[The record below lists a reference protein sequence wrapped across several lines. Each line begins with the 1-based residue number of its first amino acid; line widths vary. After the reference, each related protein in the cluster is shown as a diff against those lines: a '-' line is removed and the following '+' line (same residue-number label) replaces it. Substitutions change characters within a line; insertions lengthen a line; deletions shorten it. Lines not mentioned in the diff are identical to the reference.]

1 MASPDEQRDE
11 RSRDFKRRPVSHQ
24 ATIFLI
30 LTLLVAGAAF
40 WFAKSFVGVGPAW
53 DQGPLPQVQTHWQ
66 LAIPVDTTDVRHSG
80 VEWGEQGTSSWVLDY
95 AAGSVEEL
103 RRASTG
109 PGIGAPVNAPLTDCD
124 AVEIYLEATAL
135 DCAAD
140 LQGRQT
146 THARQDGD
154 ALWVVW
160 DQQRITIITFT
171 G

>member
-1 MASPDEQRDE
+1 MVNPDEQRDQRE
-11 RSRDFKRRPVSHQ
+11 FKRRPASHQ
-24 ATIFLI
+24 ATIFLL

-40 WFAKSFVGVGPAW
+40 WFARSFVGVGPAW
-53 DQGPLPQVQTHWQ
+53 DQGPLPEVQTHWQ
-66 LAIPVDTTDVRHSG
+66 LTIPVDTEEVTHSG
-80 VEWGEQGTSSWVLDY
+80 VEWGRQGTAAWVLDY
-95 AAGSVEEL
+95 AAGSPGEL

-124 AVEIYLEATAL
+124 AIGIYLEATAL

-160 DQQRITIITFT
+160 DQRRITVVTFT